1 VNHSTRSRTH
11 AEVARLD
18 SAKLDL
24 PTLMAEASRLM
35 AAALPYDAGC
45 WHTMDPATM
54 IETSFYIDDMPKPPG
69 NEVAEFAYL
78 TNDYNTFPKLTQG
91 RRHSGVLT
99 EATAGRLDRST
110 RYREL
115 LRPLDIRGELRA
127 ALVVDG
133 ACWGCFAFFREDPMD
148 FTADERDFA
157 HDVASLLGNSFR
169 AAGVRARMTGR
180 VAALWPGLILIG
192 EDRRVE
198 SITTPARKWLEEL
211 GFPGD
216 VNHDPLPYA
225 LITVAERVRGNVG
238 EASARVLGASGDW
251 IQVLGSPALGGDPG
265 RVAVILQAATIPSI
279 APLISAAYGL
289 TARERELTD
298 LVLRGCATAEIARR
312 LFISPHTVQGHLKAI
327 FAKTG
332 VRSRRDLVSRV
343 FAPHDR
349 PPLD

>member
-1 VNHSTRSRTH
+1 
-11 AEVARLD
+11 
-18 SAKLDL
+18 
-24 PTLMAEASRLM
+24 
-35 AAALPYDAGC
+35 
-45 WHTMDPATM
+45 
-54 IETSFYIDDMPKPPG
+54 
-69 NEVAEFAYL
+69 
-78 TNDYNTFPKLTQG
+78 
-91 RRHSGVLT
+91 VLT

-216 VNHDPLPYA
+216 VNHDALPYA